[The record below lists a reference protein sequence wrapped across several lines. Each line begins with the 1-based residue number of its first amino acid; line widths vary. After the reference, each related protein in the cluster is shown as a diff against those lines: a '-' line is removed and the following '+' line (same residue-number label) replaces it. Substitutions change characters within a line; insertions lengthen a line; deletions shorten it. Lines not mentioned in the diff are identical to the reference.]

1 MKVGKKQLLA
11 FLIGSV
17 LLLTACGGKKA
28 DNTYHDAI
36 AALPENTYSAT
47 VDIGLDKPVLL
58 VTDGVYDDGNGNEA
72 AIYCDVYYPV
82 GKKIQKIGSVESMGT
97 AYPIACS
104 RDGIYSVLDGGVQKY
119 TADASGK
126 LAMTQNIYVSYDEQ
140 GNAAYYSGDG
150 SSAQSVSADV
160 YDSAQDAYTK
170 CTVVSFTQKQVK

>member
-1 MKVGKKQLLA
+1 MKKINTLAGIAVLAILLLSACGKKNPA
-11 FLIGSV
+11 KV
-17 LLLTACGGKKA
+17 YEDT
-28 DNTYHDAI
+28 I
-36 AALPENTYSAT
+36 AALPEDEYTAT
-47 VDIGLDKPVLL
+47 VDIGLEYPVLL
-58 VTDGVYDDGNGNEA
+58 TTDEVYDDGSGDEA

-82 GKKIQKIGSVESMGT
+82 DKKVQKIGSVESMGT

-104 RDGIYSVLDGGVQKY
+104 RDGIYSVLDGGVQNY

-126 LAMTQNIYVSYDEQ
+126 RAMTQNIYVSYDEQ
-140 GNAAYYSGDG
+140 GNAAYFSGDG

>member
-97 AYPIACS
+97 AYPIAYS
-104 RDGIYSVLDGGVQKY
+104 KDGIYAALDRGVQKY
-119 TADASGK
+119 NVDKQVTIHYLDGHQKVVAFDDLESALADNLGDVVSIHSCEPTLEDIFITLTGGK
-126 LAMTQNIYVSYDEQ
+126 LNV
-140 GNAAYYSGDG
+140 
-150 SSAQSVSADV
+150 
-160 YDSAQDAYTK
+160 
-170 CTVVSFTQKQVK
+170 

>member
-82 GKKIQKIGSVESMGT
+82 GKKVQKIGTIESMGT
-97 AYPIACS
+97 AYPIAFGK
-104 RDGIYSVLDGGVQKY
+104 DGIYAALDRGVQKY
-119 TADASGK
+119 AVDSADGK
-126 LAMTQNIYVSYDEQ
+126 LVMTQNIYVSYDTE
-140 GNAAYYSGDG
+140 GTASYFNEESGT
-150 SSAQSVSADV
+150 AKSVSV
-160 YDSAQDAYTK
+160 SEYDSAQDVYAHCVK
-170 CTVVSFTQKQVK
+170 VDFKQKDK

>member
-1 MKVGKKQLLA
+1 MKLMRLKGESGNNESRKETVTG

-72 AIYCDVYYPV
+72 AI
-82 GKKIQKIGSVESMGT
+82 
-97 AYPIACS
+97 
-104 RDGIYSVLDGGVQKY
+104 
-119 TADASGK
+119 
-126 LAMTQNIYVSYDEQ
+126 
-140 GNAAYYSGDG
+140 
-150 SSAQSVSADV
+150 
-160 YDSAQDAYTK
+160 
-170 CTVVSFTQKQVK
+170 TVMYIIRLEKRFKRSDR